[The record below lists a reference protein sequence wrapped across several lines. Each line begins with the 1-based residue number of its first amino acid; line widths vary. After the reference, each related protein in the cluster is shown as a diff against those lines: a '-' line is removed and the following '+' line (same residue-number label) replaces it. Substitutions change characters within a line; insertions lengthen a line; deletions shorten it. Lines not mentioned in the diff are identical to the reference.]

1 MGRPD
6 RPTRAP
12 ARAAKA
18 VGDANAEA
26 AAAKKEDAKRSTR
39 LPTTA
44 RALAEARMEAEAR
57 AKREALAERTR
68 RRAESFAAKIK
79 HPKLKFE
86 L

>member
-1 MGRPD
+1 MY
-6 RPTRAP
+6 
-12 ARAAKA
+12 
-18 VGDANAEA
+18 
-26 AAAKKEDAKRSTR
+26 KRQ
-39 LPTTA
+39 
-44 RALAEARMEAEAR
+44 LAEARIEAEAR